1 MGKTGDTKKQ
11 IIDILQTK
19 SGTLTDISE
28 KLDLAPSTVSQHLK
42 ELVSAGQIRLADDK
56 PRKWKYY
63 ELNRGQVASPY
74 ARGFQMKSM
83 YMPIGGIALI
93 AILAIGLYLTGSG
106 GVAVAQQVYIAPGSA
121 VPNGSTVFTLSDSP
135 QYYNISAVFVTVTNA
150 SVRSTA
156 GKWYRIPLQQR
167 TFNLVD
173 LRNISEIMSG
183 VNLSV
188 GSYDA
193 IVLSASNVSAIVNGT
208 SKSVF
213 LPSGKLVVLGEFNIT
228 SNSTN
233 WINIDFDLQ
242 RSLHITSN
250 GSIVMLPVLFIRHD
264 TGSDI
269 DLNAS
274 SIIVA
279 RGTPPQSHEAFE
291 CGMDINGSMSG
302 NFTFPQNVIIGFSGG
317 RPMMMAGNVPSPLF
331 LRLKRGIIIGSDG
344 KTFLANNGW
353 NSNASANWSG
363 SESGP
368 FGEAAVAYNVS
379 ANSTNVI
386 CPLAGGC
393 RGPMMPPMEIWS
405 NSSEGS
411 NASASWQG
419 NGSQTGGW
427 AIVRLPPGF
436 ASGNAS
442 GYANCNITSNGGVVC
457 EQNVSINATAGPI
470 GRTVIVGG
478 SCAGLRPGEC

>member
-83 YMPIGGIALI
+83 YMPVGAVALI

-156 GKWYRIPLQQR
+156 GKWYKIPLQQR

-188 GSYDA
+188 GSYDTM
-193 IVLSASNVSAIVNGT
+193 VLSASNVSAIVNGT

-213 LPSGKLVVLGEFNIT
+213 LPSGKLVVLGAFNIS

-242 RSLHITSN
+242 KSLHITKN
-250 GSIVMLPVLFIRHD
+250 GSLVMLPVLFIRHN
-264 TGSDI
+264 TGNDI

-274 SIIVA
+274 DIIVA
-279 RGTPPQSHEAFE
+279 SGTQPHEAFE
-291 CGMDINGSMSG
+291 FGMNMNGNMSG
-302 NFTFPQNVIIGFSGG
+302 NFTYPQNVSIGLSNG

-331 LRLKRGIIIGSDG
+331 LRLKRGIIIGGDG
-344 KTFLANNGW
+344 RAFVANNEW
-353 NSNASANWSG
+353 NNSNASANGSG
-363 SESGP
+363 FGNRP
-368 FGEAAVAYNVS
+368 FAAAIYNVS
-379 ANSTNVI
+379 ANVTN
-386 CPLAGGC
+386 GNM
-393 RGPMMPPMEIWS
+393 PMMPPPTGAWNGTE
-405 NSSEGS
+405 NDV
-411 NASASWQG
+411 NASGSWQG
-419 NGSQTGGW
+419 IGSHAGGW
-427 AIVRLPPGF
+427 AVVRLPPGF
-436 ASGNAS
+436 GSGNAS
-442 GYANCNITSNGGVVC
+442 GYADCNVTRNGGVVC
-457 EQNVSINATAGPI
+457 EQNDSINATAGPI
-470 GRTVIVGG
+470 GRTVIIGG